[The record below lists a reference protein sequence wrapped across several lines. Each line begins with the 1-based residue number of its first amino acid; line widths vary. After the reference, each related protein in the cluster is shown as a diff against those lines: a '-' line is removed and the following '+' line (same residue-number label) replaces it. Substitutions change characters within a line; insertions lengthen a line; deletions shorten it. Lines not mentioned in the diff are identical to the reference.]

1 MNKVVMLGALVGGAL
16 LVGCSSSSA
25 SVTPEEQLAVHY
37 GVRGE
42 MHQALDALE
51 GEFEAISYYW
61 PRANANARLSM
72 GICSGAWDEAGLA
85 MNQTYEGELLDQS
98 AQLTFAMTWD
108 DIRGCYVGMWTQ
120 TEGESVMCLS
130 DGHVDQD
137 GQIVTMRCDEETSVR
152 EVLRI
157 DGPDQHTREVYRTDA
172 SGQEYLSWRI
182 EMVRIQD

>member
-1 MNKVVMLGALVGGAL
+1 MNKVVMLGTLFGGAL

-25 SVTPEEQLAVHY
+25 SIAPEEQLAVHY
-37 GVRGE
+37 SVRCE

-61 PRANANARLSM
+61 PRAKANVRLSM
-72 GICSGAWDEAGLA
+72 GMCTGAWDEAGLA
-85 MNQTYEGELLDQS
+85 MGQVYEGELLEQS

-108 DIRGCYVGMWTQ
+108 DIRGCYVGVWTRA
-120 TEGESVMCLS
+120 GCGSVMSLS
-130 DGHVDQD
+130 DGHADQD
-137 GQIVTMRCDEETSVR
+137 GQIVTMRCDAETSTR

-172 SGQEYLSWRI
+172 SGEEYLSWRI
-182 EMVRIQD
+182 EMMRVQD